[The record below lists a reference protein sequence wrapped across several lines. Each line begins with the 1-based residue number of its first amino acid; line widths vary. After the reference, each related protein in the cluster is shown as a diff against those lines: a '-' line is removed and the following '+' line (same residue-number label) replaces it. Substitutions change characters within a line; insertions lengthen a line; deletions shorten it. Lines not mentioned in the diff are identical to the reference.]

1 MALPLRDYQQE
12 CLDSVIS
19 EMKAGVNRQL
29 ISLPTGSGK
38 TIIMAAIAKQ
48 LNKKALVIAHREEL
62 IQQAYDKFKL
72 LWPDVDIGICMSEK
86 NEIERQVVIASIQSC
101 SRPKRLAKLKELGF
115 ELMLIDEAHHSASDS
130 YQTIIKELG
139 FTVGSN
145 KLLVGV
151 SATIKRSDNL
161 ELGDTFEKITFG
173 RSIST
178 MIKAG
183 YLAPVVGRRI
193 LTNFSLKGVGIQNGD
208 FAISDLA
215 EAVNTPERNHFISSK
230 FVEYARDRKAI
241 AFCCDVQHCKDLV
254 EAFAARGIASSSVWG
269 EMDPLKRKSTLE
281 AFKNNQI
288 QILTSCG
295 ILTEGYDEPSVN
307 SIVMARPTRSTAL
320 YIQCVGRGLRLW
332 PGKQNCLVLD
342 FTDTS
347 HNLDGVMSLSRT
359 IPEAFEMKEVEQ
371 REQEEIDRSSKIE
384 VFEDVDREF
393 DILGSAR
400 FIWVSVDNEWSLLD
414 DEKNEIVMS
423 PSAGGYIAMLYQA
436 NGSSRQIVKTSL
448 PLEYCSGVCEDFARR
463 HLKIAFADMSKPWM
477 QGNNQ
482 PTKSQKEFLEKKGAY
497 KPGMSKAEASI
508 EIRKIV
514 ASKNKQRRILANEP
528 ITNKQK
534 HLLINQGVDPSGM
547 SKLDAIVAISKM
559 KQNQQ
564 IKYG

>member
-1 MALPLRDYQQE
+1 MTLPLRDYQQE
-12 CLDSVIS
+12 CLESVIS

-38 TIIMAAIAKQ
+38 TIIMAAIAKL
-48 LNKKALVIAHREEL
+48 LNKKTLVIAHREEL

-72 LWPDVDIGICMSEK
+72 FWPDVDIGICMAEK
-86 NEIERQVVIASIQSC
+86 NEIEQQVVIASIQSC
-101 SRPKRLAKLKELGF
+101 SRPKRLARLKELGF
-115 ELMLIDEAHHSASDS
+115 DLVLIDEAHHSASDS
-130 YQTIIKELG
+130 YQTVVKELG
-139 FTVGSN
+139 FSADSN
-145 KLLVGV
+145 KLLIGV
-151 SATIKRSDNL
+151 SATIKRADNL
-161 ELGDTFEKITFG
+161 ELGDTFDKVIFG
-173 RSIST
+173 RSIGT

-183 YLAPVVGRRI
+183 YLAPVIGRRI
-193 LTNFSLKGVGIQNGD
+193 LTNFSLKGVSVLNGD

-215 EAVNTPERNHFISSK
+215 EAVNTVERNQFISSK
-230 FVEYARDRKAI
+230 FVEYAKDRKAI
-241 AFCCDVQHCKDLV
+241 AFCCDVQHCKDLAD
-254 EAFAARGIASSSVWG
+254 AFSARGIASSAVWG
-269 EMDPLKRKSTLE
+269 EMDTLERKSTLE

-347 HNLDGVMSLSRT
+347 HNLDGIMSLSKT
-359 IPEAFEMKEVEQ
+359 IPEAFEMKEGEQ
-371 REQEEIDRSSKIE
+371 REREEVDRSSKIE
-384 VFEDVDREF
+384 VLEDVDREF

-400 FIWVSVDNEWSLLD
+400 FIWVGVDNEWSLLD

-423 PSAGGYIAMLYQA
+423 PSDGGYVAMLYQA
-436 NGSSRQIVKTSL
+436 NGSCRQIVKASL

-477 QGNNQ
+477 HGNNQ
-482 PTKSQKEFLEKKGAY
+482 PTKSQREFLEKKGAY
-497 KPGMSKAEASI
+497 RPGMSKAEASI

-514 ASKNKQRRILANEP
+514 ASKNKQRRTLANEP

-534 HLLINQGVDPSGM
+534 YLLINRGIDPSGM
-547 SKLDAIVAISKM
+547 SKLDAIIAISKM